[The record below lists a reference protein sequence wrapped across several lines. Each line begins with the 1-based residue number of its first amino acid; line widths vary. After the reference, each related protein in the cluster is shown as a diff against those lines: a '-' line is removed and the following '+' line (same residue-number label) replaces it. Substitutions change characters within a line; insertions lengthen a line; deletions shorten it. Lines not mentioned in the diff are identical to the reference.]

1 MKRILTMVLLLV
13 IMTAQISFADVAT
26 EMFNLIVVQNADSG
40 PGPVT
45 TAQLTINFED
55 EDGISL
61 SIPSI
66 TTHNVGEVVTVN
78 PPAVTGY
85 TPITGPAN
93 ITMLAGGSTHTIVY
107 RANAIPPGPTP
118 TAKLTINYVDE
129 NGVVLQPQTSVTHNV
144 GSIVNVVPPTIAGYT
159 PITGPA
165 NITILAGGST
175 HTIVYKANATPP
187 GPTPT
192 ANLTINYVDENGA
205 VIKPQ
210 TSVTHNVGS
219 IINIIPPTIVGYTAQ
234 TPATNITVLAGGST
248 HTIVYRANAV
258 SPPAKVTLTIRYKD
272 SEGNMLSSEEISSVD
287 KDVTIKVT
295 PKEISGY
302 TAPAPKTVTPSGNM
316 VVDFVYN
323 KIPEPPH
330 VTEVKVTIKYEDE
343 YGNKLLADKIFN
355 VTKSTSI
362 YVEAPAVS
370 GYKALSDNLYY
381 TIGELDLTIVVKYKS
396 NPAPVSPGGG
406 GGGASPVKPQPPV
419 VEPSKPVVVDNDVE
433 QPLMTGYPD
442 GTFKPDVVIT
452 RAEAASIV
460 YNLINSDRKDITPVS
475 FSDVKVDDW
484 FYSTVSFVTSE
495 EFPVFV
501 GYPDGSFRPNE
512 VITRAEMATIV
523 TKLREGNIDANISVE
538 SVFNDIS
545 KHWAKRYI
553 SRATELG
560 IVESTSGSFQPD
572 VKASRAETASYFVNA
587 FKKEVVNPDTPTFVD
602 VPKDHWAYT
611 KIETIIRKSLRD

>member
-1 MKRILTMVLLLV
+1 MKRILTIVSLLV

-45 TAQLTINFED
+45 TAQLTVNFED

-61 SIPSI
+61 STPSI
-66 TTHNVGEVVTVN
+66 TTHNVGEVVTVS
-78 PPAVTGY
+78 PPAITGY
-85 TPITGPAN
+85 TSITGPAN
-93 ITMLAGGSTHTIVY
+93 ITILAGGSVHTIVY

-129 NGVVLQPQTSVTHNV
+129 SGAVIKPQTSATHNV
-144 GSIVNVVPPTIAGYT
+144 GSIVNV
-159 PITGPA
+159 
-165 NITILAGGST
+165 
-175 HTIVYKANATPP
+175 
-187 GPTPT
+187 
-192 ANLTINYVDENGA
+192 
-205 VIKPQ
+205 
-210 TSVTHNVGS
+210 
-219 IINIIPPTIVGYTAQ
+219 IPPTIVGYTAQ
-234 TPATNITVLAGGST
+234 TPAINITVLAGGSA
-248 HTIVYRANAV
+248 HTIVYKVNAV
-258 SPPAKVTLTIRYKD
+258 APPAKVTLTIRYKD

-302 TAPAPKTVTPSGNM
+302 TTPAPKTITPSGNM
-316 VVDFVYN
+316 AVDFVYN
-323 KIPEPPH
+323 KVPEPPH

-381 TIGELDLTIVVKYKS
+381 TIGELDLTIAVKYKS

-406 GGGASPVKPQPPV
+406 GGGASPVKPQPST
-419 VEPSKPVVVDNDVE
+419 VEPNKPVVIDDDVE

-460 YNLINSDRKDITPVS
+460 YNLINSDKKDITTIS
-475 FSDVKVDDW
+475 FSDVSTDDW
-484 FYSTVSFVTSE
+484 FYPTVSFVTSK

-501 GYPDGSFRPNE
+501 GYPDGSFKPNE

-523 TKLREGNIDANISVE
+523 TKLREGNINSEISVD
-538 SVFNDIS
+538 SVFNDVS
-545 KHWAKRYI
+545 RHWARSYIKRA
-553 SRATELG
+553 SELG
-560 IVESTSGSFQPD
+560 IVEVKGGNFQPD
-572 VKASRAETASYFVNA
+572 AKASRAETASYFVNA

-611 KIETIIRKSLRD
+611 KIETIIRQSLKN

>member
-1 MKRILTMVLLLV
+1 MKRILTIVSLIV

-61 SIPSI
+61 STSSI
-66 TTHNVGEVVTVN
+66 TTHNVGDVVTIN
-78 PPAVTGY
+78 PPALAGY

-93 ITMLAGGSTHTIVY
+93 ITILAGGSVHTIVY
-107 RANAIPPGPTP
+107 RANAIPLGPTP

-129 NGVVLQPQTSVTHNV
+129 NGVVIKPQTSVTHNV
-144 GSIVNVVPPTIAGYT
+144 GSIVN
-159 PITGPA
+159 
-165 NITILAGGST
+165 
-175 HTIVYKANATPP
+175 IV
-187 GPTPT
+187 
-192 ANLTINYVDENGA
+192 
-205 VIKPQ
+205 
-210 TSVTHNVGS
+210 
-219 IINIIPPTIVGYTAQ
+219 PPTIVGYTAQ
-234 TPATNITVLAGGST
+234 TPATNITVLVGGAT
-248 HTIVYRANAV
+248 HTIVYKKDAAEL
-258 SPPAKVTLTIRYKD
+258 PAKVTLTMSYKD
-272 SEGNMLSSEEISSVD
+272 SEGNVLSSEESSLVD
-287 KDVTIKVT
+287 KGVAITIT

-302 TAPAPKTVTPSGNM
+302 TTPAPKTVTPSGNM
-316 VVDFVYN
+316 IVDFVYN

-362 YVEAPAVS
+362 YVEAPAIS
-370 GYKALSDNLYY
+370 GYKALNDNLYY
-381 TIGELDLTIVVKYKS
+381 TIGELDLTIIVKYRS

-419 VEPSKPVVVDNDVE
+419 IEPSRPVVIDDDVE

-484 FYSTVSFVTSE
+484 FYPTVSFVTSE

>member
-1 MKRILTMVLLLV
+1 MKRILTIVSLIV

-40 PGPVT
+40 PGPIT

-55 EDGISL
+55 EDGVSL
-61 SIPSI
+61 STPSI

-93 ITMLAGGSTHTIVY
+93 ITILAGGSVHTIVY

-144 GSIVNVVPPTIAGYT
+144 GSIVN
-159 PITGPA
+159 
-165 NITILAGGST
+165 
-175 HTIVYKANATPP
+175 
-187 GPTPT
+187 
-192 ANLTINYVDENGA
+192 
-205 VIKPQ
+205 
-210 TSVTHNVGS
+210 
-219 IINIIPPTIVGYTAQ
+219 IIPPTIVGYTAQ
-234 TPATNITVLAGGST
+234 TPATNITILAGGST
-248 HTIVYRANAV
+248 HTIVYKVNAV
-258 SPPAKVTLTIRYKD
+258 APPAKVTLTIRYKD

-302 TAPAPKTVTPSGNM
+302 TTPAPKTVTTSGNM

-362 YVEAPAVS
+362 YVEAPAIS
-370 GYKALSDNLYY
+370 GYKALNDNLYY
-381 TIGELDLTIVVKYKS
+381 TIGELDLTIIVKYRS

-406 GGGASPVKPQPPV
+406 GGGTSPVKPQPPV
-419 VEPSKPVVVDNDVE
+419 VEPSKPVVIDNDVE

-475 FSDVKVDDW
+475 FSDVKADDW
-484 FYSTVSFVTSE
+484 FYPTVSFVTSE